1 MTSGTPE
8 EAGSGTAGKIPEDI
22 GSGAPGRTGSGAV
35 PRLVWGPGAPS
46 ELLGATGA
54 SGHSP
59 EEHSPEG
66 HPQGLWGAP
75 GKVVSGMPE
84 EAGSG
89 APGSGP
95 AAVSEVLEARGAS
108 GHSPGEHSPEGHPQ
122 GLWGAALGEIGSG
135 MLEDIV
141 SGMLE
146 MSSGAL
152 G

>member
-8 EAGSGTAGKIPEDI
+8 GAGLSLMPEDI
-22 GSGAPGRTGSGAV
+22 GSGAPGRAGSGAV
-35 PRLVWGPGAPS
+35 PRLGWGPGATS
-46 ELLGATGA
+46 ELLGAMRA
-54 SGHSP
+54 NGHSP

-84 EAGSG
+84 ETGSRALG
-89 APGSGP
+89 LGPVVAPGVPG
-95 AAVSEVLEARGAS
+95 ARGAS

-122 GLWGAALGEIGSG
+122 GLWGAASGEIGSG

-146 MSSGAL
+146 MRSGAL
-152 G
+152 S